1 MKNWKDKGRLTRWWT
16 EQEWKGIWLR
26 SQVEKSVEFVIV
38 IFVAASAI
46 VVLVLVVVVR
56 SSFFVFCYS
65 LFFVGVHINH
75 FLLACPECLLY
86 ISWRFVYAT
95 HCRGSRGRE
104 GDEVRDVD
112 ADVKVDGSCA

>member
-1 MKNWKDKGRLTRWWT
+1 MEDRAARGEGT
-16 EQEWKGIWLR
+16 WLR

-38 IFVAASAI
+38 IFVASSSII
-46 VVLVLVVVVR
+46 VVVVVR

-75 FLLACPECLLY
+75 FLFACPECLLH

-95 HCRGSRGRE
+95 HCRAAWARE
-104 GDEVRDVD
+104 GDEVGDVN
-112 ADVKVDGSCA
+112 ADVNVDGTCA